1 MNFVWSGPWVKT
13 IENALYQDI
22 GRGDI
27 TTNSIVPAGQKAEAV
42 LVAREDLVVCG
53 LPVVAEVFSL
63 LDSRIRMLPETAD
76 GGGVRAG
83 NVICTI
89 SGPARGILTGERVAL
104 NFFQNLSAV
113 ATLTRRFVEQVAG
126 TNAQIVDTRKTTPGL
141 RQLQKYAVR
150 IGGGR
155 NHRMGLDDGVLIK
168 ENHIALAGSVTEAIK
183 RVEESVSHLHR
194 IQIECET
201 LDQVREALN
210 AGAQAILLDNMP
222 LDTMRR
228 AVDIAGGKA
237 LLEASGTITLENV
250 RSVAETGV
258 DLISVGAITHSAG
271 SKDVSLLVKIARS

>member
-1 MNFVWSGPWVKT
+1 MNFVWSGPWSRT
-13 IENALYQDI
+13 IKSALYQDI

-27 TTNSIVPAGQKAEAV
+27 TTNSIVPAGQQAEAV

-63 LDSRIRMLPETAD
+63 LDSRIRMLPETPD

-83 NVICTI
+83 NIICTI

-113 ATLTRRFVEQVAG
+113 ATLTRRYVEQVAG

-168 ENHIALAGSVTEAIK
+168 ENHIALAGGITEAIK

-210 AGAQAILLDNMP
+210 AGAQAILLDNMD
-222 LDTMRR
+222 LETMRR
-228 AVDIAGGKA
+228 AVSIAGGKA
-237 LLEASGTITLENV
+237 LLEASGTITLANV
-250 RSVAETGV
+250 RAVAETGV

-271 SKDVSLLVKIARS
+271 SKDVSLLVKS

>member
-1 MNFVWSGPWVKT
+1 MNFVWSGPWSET
-13 IENALYQDI
+13 IKSALYQDI

-27 TTNSIVPAGQKAEAV
+27 TTNSIVQAGQKAEAV

-63 LDSRIRMLPETAD
+63 LDSRIRMLPETPD

-113 ATLTRRFVEQVAG
+113 ATLTRRYVEQIAG

-210 AGAQAILLDNMP
+210 AGAQAILLDNMD

-237 LLEASGTITLENV
+237 LLEASGTVNLDNV
-250 RSVAETGV
+250 RAVAETGV

-271 SKDVSLLVKIARS
+271 SKDVSLLVKS

>member
-1 MNFVWSGPWVKT
+1 MNFVWSGPWSET
-13 IENALYQDI
+13 IKSALYQDI

-27 TTNSIVPAGQKAEAV
+27 TTNSIVQAGQKAEAV

-63 LDSRIRMLPETAD
+63 LDSRIRMLPETPD

-113 ATLTRRFVEQVAG
+113 ATLTRRYVEQIAG

-210 AGAQAILLDNMP
+210 AGAQAILLDNMD
-222 LDTMRR
+222 LETMRR
-228 AVDIAGGKA
+228 AVSIAGGKA
-237 LLEASGTITLENV
+237 
-250 RSVAETGV
+250 
-258 DLISVGAITHSAG
+258 
-271 SKDVSLLVKIARS
+271 

>member
-1 MNFVWSGPWVKT
+1 MNFVWSGPWSRTIKT
-13 IENALYQDI
+13 ALYQDI

-27 TTNSIVPAGQKAEAV
+27 TTNSIVPAGQQAEAM

-53 LPVVAEVFSL
+53 LPVMSEVFTL
-63 LDSRIRMLPETAD
+63 LDSRIRMLPETPD
-76 GGGVRAG
+76 GGGVHAG
-83 NVICTI
+83 NIICTI

-168 ENHIALAGSVTEAIK
+168 ENHIALAGGITEAIK

-210 AGAQAILLDNMP
+210 AGAQAILLDNMD
-222 LDTMRR
+222 LATLRR
-228 AVDIAGGKA
+228 AVGIAGGKA
-237 LLEASGTITLENV
+237 LLEASGTITLANV
-250 RSVAETGV
+250 REVAETGV

-271 SKDVSLLVKIARS
+271 SKDVSLLVKS

>member
-1 MNFVWSGPWVKT
+1 MNFVWSGHWAET
-13 IENALYQDI
+13 IKNALYQDI

-27 TTNSIVPAGQKAEAV
+27 TTNAIVAAGQKAEAV
-42 LVAREDLVVCG
+42 LVAREDMVVCG
-53 LPVVAEVFSL
+53 LPVMAEVFSV
-63 LDSRIRMLPETAD
+63 LDRRIRMLPETPD

-83 NVICTI
+83 NIICTL

-104 NFFQNLSAV
+104 NFFQNLSGV

-168 ENHIALAGSVTEAIK
+168 ENHIALAGGITEAIK
-183 RVEESVSHLHR
+183 RVEETVSHLHR
-194 IQIECET
+194 IEVECET
-201 LDQVREALN
+201 LDQVREALD
-210 AGAQAILLDNMP
+210 AGAQAILLDNMS
-222 LDTMRR
+222 LDMLRR
-228 AVDIAGGKA
+228 AVAIAGGKA
-237 LLEASGTITLENV
+237 LLEASGNMTLETV
-250 RSVAETGV
+250 RAVAETGV

-271 SKDVSLLVKIARS
+271 SKDVSLLVKI

>member
-1 MNFVWSGPWVKT
+1 MNFVWSGPWSETIKT
-13 IENALYQDI
+13 ALYQDI
-22 GRGDI
+22 GRGDM
-27 TTNSIVPAGQKAEAV
+27 TTNAIVPAGQKAEAV

-63 LDSRIRMLPETAD
+63 LDNRVRMLPESRD

-83 NVICTI
+83 NVICTL
-89 SGPARGILTGERVAL
+89 SGPARALLTGERVAL

-141 RQLQKYAVR
+141 GQLQKYAVR

-168 ENHIALAGSVTEAIK
+168 ENHIALAGGVTEAIK
-183 RVEESVSHLHR
+183 RVEESVCHLHR
-194 IQIECET
+194 IQVECES
-201 LDQVREALN
+201 LEQVREALN
-210 AGAQAILLDNMP
+210 AGAQAILLDNMDMET
-222 LDTMRR
+222 LRR

-237 LLEASGTITLENV
+237 LLEASGSMTLETV
-250 RSVAETGV
+250 REVAETGV

-271 SKDVSLLVKIARS
+271 SKDVSLLVKMPNP